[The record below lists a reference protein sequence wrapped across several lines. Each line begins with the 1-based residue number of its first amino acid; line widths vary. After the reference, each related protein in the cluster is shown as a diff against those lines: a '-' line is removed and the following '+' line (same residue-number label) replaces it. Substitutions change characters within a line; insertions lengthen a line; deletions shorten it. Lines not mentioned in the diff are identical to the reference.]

1 MILLYQKLRKAFLS
15 FDRGIRKSLKNVSK
29 AVGSR
34 QKPAKK
40 SEFIRVNKY
49 FKPIFNAEMTTQ
61 VVFQRF
67 LSKFRLNYLVIAQYL
82 IFFCFALTTLSVVAE
97 NRSATA
103 SVDVI
108 QEQLAK
114 NVWEGMDEAEL
125 IRLRHFYA
133 QRDYQPIWTLKKD
146 SGVLL
151 DTVLNFIGRADEE
164 GLASSDY
171 HIETLRRLRK
181 ESPDQVSL
189 SLELSTTRSLL
200 ALIHDLSN
208 GRLTATLADPDWH
221 IPQQRFD
228 PANFLQQSIV
238 SVNSAKQLEQTLA
251 NLSPDVPQYR
261 SLKQLLIRL
270 RALVA
275 AGTVWT
281 RIPDDISSIHPKTR
295 HAAIPLIRQRIREA
309 HYIFEKPEYDIV
321 SDDSE
326 LYDDQLEEAIKAF
339 QYQYGLNTDGVI
351 GKNTRRAMNMTAVG
365 HIQQLRITLE
375 RLRWLPREFSNRYI
389 LVNIAGFNLV
399 AIRNNMRVLDMR
411 IVVGRDYRS
420 TPSFNSR
427 ISHLVLNPYWNVPA
441 SIASKDLLPKQKH
454 NPNHFA
460 SEGIRVFSDYHY
472 ELELDPDAI
481 DWHAFSRSFPYV
493 LRQEPGKKNAL
504 GTIKF
509 MFPNPFSIYLHDT
522 PSKSLFQRDIRTFS
536 SGCIRLEK
544 PLKLAEF
551 VLGSSFEKANILEK
565 IDSGN
570 TQTVYLP
577 EPIPVY
583 LLYLT
588 AWSDE
593 QGEVHFSADVYG
605 RDKRAL
611 AYARWLQPEP
621 HLSQSF

>member
-1 MILLYQKLRKAFLS
+1 MTPLHQKSRKAFLS
-15 FDRGIRKSLKNVSK
+15 FDQGVS
-29 AVGSR
+29 
-34 QKPAKK
+34 
-40 SEFIRVNKY
+40 E
-49 FKPIFNAEMTTQ
+49 
-61 VVFQRF
+61 
-67 LSKFRLNYLVIAQYL
+67 FRLNYLAIAQYL
-82 IFFCFALTTLSVVAE
+82 VFFCFALTVLSAAAE
-97 NRSATA
+97 NRPVTVSADA
-103 SVDVI
+103 I
-108 QEQLAK
+108 REQLAK
-114 NVWEGMDEAEL
+114 NAWEGVNEAEL
-125 IRLRHFYA
+125 IKLRHFYA
-133 QRDYQPIWTLKKD
+133 QRDYQPVWALKED

-151 DTVLNFIGRADEE
+151 DTALTFIGRADEE

-171 HIETLRRLRK
+171 HIETLRRWRA

-189 SLELSTTRSLL
+189 PLELGTTRSLL
-200 ALIHDLSN
+200 ALVHDLSN
-208 GRLTATLADPDWH
+208 GRLTATLADPDWYV
-221 IPQQRFD
+221 PQRRLD
-228 PANFLQQSIV
+228 PVNFLQQSIA
-238 SVNSAKQLEQTLA
+238 SVDSAEQLEQVLA
-251 NLSPDVPQYR
+251 SLPPNMPQYHT
-261 SLKQLLIRL
+261 LKRLLVRL
-270 RALVA
+270 RILVA

-281 RIPDDISSIHPKTR
+281 RIPDDIPSIHPRTR

-309 HYIFEKPEYDIV
+309 YSVFEKPEYDIA

-326 LYDDQLEEAIKAF
+326 LYDDQLETAIKAF
-339 QYQYGLNTDGVI
+339 QYQYGLNTDGVV
-351 GKNTRRAMNMTAVG
+351 GKNTRRAMNMTAVE

-389 LVNIAGFNLV
+389 LVNIAGFNLA
-399 AIRNNMRVLDMR
+399 AIRNNVRVLNMR

-454 NPNHFA
+454 NPDYFV

-493 LRQEPGKKNAL
+493 LRQDPGKRNAL

-544 PLKLAEF
+544 PMQLAEF

-565 IDSGN
+565 IDSGK
-570 TQTVYLP
+570 TQTVHLP

-588 AWSDE
+588 AWSDG